1 MQFTLFPPLLR
12 LLSQMAYAS
21 YYYHPQAGP
30 STVAPLSVSKQS
42 NTASYAPSSSTA
54 NSKQDFQQWRHPAPT
69 MSEFTF
75 GSDAFAWPTAWFDV
89 PAVSPRREQRSNM
102 HTEQYASDLE
112 FDNVPELDHSKTPES
127 LSPTQLHESCITP
140 SQDGVSAVCD
150 VPLLAPRPVPYTSP
164 TFLQFDY
171 LPEDDEDLSYP
182 PYTHSRKHRKRR
194 LQENTPATTP
204 TATSS
209 HDTPLP
215 SSKRRKVSEPYSQ
228 QQSEPAVVGVDAS
241 WIPQS
246 HHHFPGGGQ
255 PHLFP
260 QHVDYFGR
268 TQSDAV
274 MMGWI

>member
-1 MQFTLFPPLLR
+1 
-12 LLSQMAYAS
+12 
-21 YYYHPQAGP
+21 
-30 STVAPLSVSKQS
+30 
-42 NTASYAPSSSTA
+42 
-54 NSKQDFQQWRHPAPT
+54 

-112 FDNVPELDHSKTPES
+112 FDNVPELDRKFARKHFPICVAHRVIPQIPKHLNHCHRRNYMNPALRPPRMASAQSVTSPS
-127 LSPTQLHESCITP
+127 LLHAPCRT
-140 SQDGVSAVCD
+140 
-150 VPLLAPRPVPYTSP
+150 PRPPSSSSIIYQKMTKTCHTRP
-164 TFLQFDY
+164 THTAASTVS
-171 LPEDDEDLSYP
+171 EDCRKTRPQPRP
-182 PYTHSRKHRKRR
+182 P
-194 LQENTPATTP
+194 
-204 TATSS
+204 ATSS

-228 QQSEPAVVGVDAS
+228 QQREPAVVGVDAS